1 MLQRDFP
8 GAEDFI
14 RSVDAAVKAGTTAQV
29 TDALRSTLCRLIREQ
44 SVRLPDCCFEPC
56 PDHYARRELYQSE
69 DLGYSVIA
77 MTWGPRQGTLLHA
90 HSGMWC
96 VEGVW
101 TGALEITQYDLV
113 DRQEQRY
120 RFRPVGSIQAGAG
133 SAGSLIPPHEF
144 HTIRNPSEDQ
154 VAISVHIY
162 SGPMKS
168 CAVFRPAGDE
178 WFERDVRQLG
188 CD

>member
-1 MLQRDFP
+1 
-8 GAEDFI
+8 
-14 RSVDAAVKAGTTAQV
+14 
-29 TDALRSTLCRLIREQ
+29 
-44 SVRLPDCCFEPC
+44 
-56 PDHYARRELYQSE
+56 
-69 DLGYSVIA
+69 
-77 MTWGPRQGTLLHA
+77 
-90 HSGMWC
+90 MWC

-113 DRQEQRY
+113 DRQEPRY

-154 VAISVHIY
+154 IAVSVHIY